1 MATTLNP
8 THPLLTIQL
17 DSTTDFTTLVDYCDK
32 FVDALINSEE
42 LSIKMALCCRLNV
55 CLTLLQ
61 STLDE
66 PIPPHLVQCFI
77 VNKIPPSLPR
87 FDFECTELCQH
98 CITLTQ
104 FLAELGFSNE
114 KGKSLIWLLNDLI
127 NYFVAEMRAP
137 RWLRTLNGVEPLDK
151 VMV

>member
-32 FVDALINSEE
+32 FIDALINSEE

-66 PIPPHLVQCFI
+66 PIPPHLVKCFI
-77 VNKIPPSLPR
+77 TNKTPPSLPR

>member
-1 MATTLNP
+1 MTTTPNP
-8 THPLLTIQL
+8 THPLLAIQF
-17 DSTTDFTTLVDYCDK
+17 DSTTDFITLVDYCDT

-42 LSIKMALCCRLNV
+42 LSIKMALCCRLNA

-66 PIPPHLVQCFI
+66 PIPPHLMKCFI
-77 VNKIPPSLPR
+77 TNKTPPSLPR

-104 FLAELGFSNE
+104 FLAELGFSSE

-137 RWLRTLNGVEPLDK
+137 RWLRTINGVEPLDK

>member
-1 MATTLNP
+1 MTTTPNP
-8 THPLLTIQL
+8 THPLLTIQF

-77 VNKIPPSLPR
+77 ANKIPPSLPR

>member
-1 MATTLNP
+1 MATTPNP

-42 LSIKMALCCRLNV
+42 LSIQMALCCRLNV

-77 VNKIPPSLPR
+77 ANKIPPSLPR

>member
-1 MATTLNP
+1 MATIPNP
-8 THPLLTIQL
+8 IHPLLITHFDL
-17 DSTTDFTTLVDYCDK
+17 TTDFTTLVDYCDK

-66 PIPPHLVQCFI
+66 PIPPHLVKCFI
-77 VNKIPPSLPR
+77 TNKTPPSLPR